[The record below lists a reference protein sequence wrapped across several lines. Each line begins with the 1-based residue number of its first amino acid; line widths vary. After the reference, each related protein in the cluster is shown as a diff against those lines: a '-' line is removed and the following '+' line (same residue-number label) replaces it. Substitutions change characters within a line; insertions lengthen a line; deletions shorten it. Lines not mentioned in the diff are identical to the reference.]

1 LARPL
6 VPIACASGL
15 WASSPVPL
23 PWRPRRWRHAAERLG
38 AGGGGQ
44 RSASTIGAVWRFAQ
58 EGRGQTLIVEDDDHV
73 PARINAPGLLDL
85 DMADPDAPDVL
96 DHAVDEVVTAVL
108 EKGEQIVVVA
118 DGEREQPGRSAR
130 ILRS

>member
-1 LARPL
+1 
-6 VPIACASGL
+6 
-15 WASSPVPL
+15 
-23 PWRPRRWRHAAERLG
+23 
-38 AGGGGQ
+38 
-44 RSASTIGAVWRFAQ
+44 
-58 EGRGQTLIVEDDDHV
+58 V

-96 DHAVDEVVTAVL
+96 DDAVDEVVTAVL

-118 DGEREQPGRSAR
+118 DGEREQHGRSAR